1 MPSVHYPDIPRQSA
15 GGNRVVKP
23 KADEMALRGMA
34 VLAQRLG
41 FNSPQIQQLVD
52 LSPDRQLARD
62 VLAKARNPGFYTY
75 NTDTFESLVTRICE
89 CFSEAVPI
97 DVQTSREPI
106 TSRESPLKERCGLP
120 LHRDQKRDSQLLFLD
135 ILHNKDLPLGTKV
148 TTIFV
153 RRCVY
158 LAFFGRLP
166 DSLEPSPLG
175 SPSFSASPLFFPH
188 DDLPLAV
195 APNQTQNWR
204 NYGSRGHDRDCRDVV
219 HQVRGRRKQVRRR
232 KEQREQRGLRVA
244 HQLRAADCQSRMV
257 QDTEAEL
264 ESRSPDFSRP
274 ERLSESSFVDTG
286 DLENKLQADCANGT
300 ED

>member
-1 MPSVHYPDIPRQSA
+1 
-15 GGNRVVKP
+15 
-23 KADEMALRGMA
+23 MALRGMA

-62 VLAKARNPGFYTY
+62 VLAKARNPEFYTY

-97 DVQTSREPI
+97 DLQTSHELI

-148 TTIFV
+148 TTLFV

-158 LAFFGRLP
+158 FAFFGRLP
-166 DSLEPSPLG
+166 GSLEPSPLG
-175 SPSFSASPLFFPH
+175 SPSFSNSFSASPLFFPH

-195 APNQTQNWR
+195 APNQTQNWQ
-204 NYGSRGHDRDCRDVV
+204 NYGSRVHDRNCREVV
-219 HQVRGRRKQVRRR
+219 HQERGRRKQVRRR
-232 KEQREQRGLRVA
+232 REQQEQRGLRVA
-244 HQLRAADCQSRMV
+244 YQLRAAECQSRMV

-264 ESRSPDFSRP
+264 ESPSPGFSRP
-274 ERLSESSFVDTG
+274 ERLSESSFVDPG